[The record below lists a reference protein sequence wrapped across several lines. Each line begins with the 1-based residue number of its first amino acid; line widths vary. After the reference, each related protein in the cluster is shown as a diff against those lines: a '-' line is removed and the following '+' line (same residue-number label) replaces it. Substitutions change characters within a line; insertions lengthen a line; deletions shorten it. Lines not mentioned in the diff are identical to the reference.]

1 MENYNQWIIIID
13 TYKDD
18 DDDDEY
24 LWFMD
29 NNAIWPNNKKTV

>member
-18 DDDDEY
+18 DDEY

-29 NNAIWPNNKKTV
+29 NNAIWPNKKNCMK